1 MKKILL
7 YFLLASSGLLSAS
20 PYQAE
25 LDLVSVY
32 LNSKLVGTW
41 RANEGQVVYIDKITD
56 GDTLS
61 FLARTDV
68 GGLGNSSIDIKDN
81 LGVPVENIQSP
92 GSTENAATFV
102 YIFRIKKVDISK
114 VSSLQVF
121 LNVDP
126 ARNLPPP
133 TIASISAIKK

>member
-1 MKKILL
+1 MKKNLFCFVVVSL
-7 YFLLASSGLLSAS
+7 GLLSVS
-20 PYQAE
+20 SRQAE
-25 LDLVSVY
+25 LDRVFIY

-61 FLARTDV
+61 FMARTDV

-92 GSTENAATFV
+92 NSSEGAATFV
-102 YIFRIKKVDISK
+102 YIFHSKNIDTSK

-133 TIASISAIKK
+133 TIASISHIKK

>member
-20 PYQAE
+20 PHQAE

-41 RANEGQVVYIDKITD
+41 RANEGQVVYIDKIAD

-61 FLARTDV
+61 FIARTDV
-68 GGLGNSSIDIKDN
+68 GGLGNSSIDVKDN